1 MAGVTNRTLL
11 PRGWR
16 AFALLVWVVAAVVLA
31 ALSWHFAHAPA
42 TDGPDTAVGT
52 RLTSRLGPH
61 AHLFTTAARLGSPAA
76 VAAGSVFLGLSCLAV
91 RRVRGAVFSFVA
103 APLAGATT
111 ELVLKPAVHRAS
123 HVDAL
128 MFPSGHTTGA
138 FALALT
144 VVVLVLPREDTTL
157 LPAFGRLL
165 LAVAALAAAA
175 VVAVSVVVL
184 GWHYVTDT
192 IGGAATA
199 VVVVVAA
206 AAAVDA
212 AAAVMSW
219 KKGAAA
225 TRPAGS
231 PPRVYNAP

>member
-1 MAGVTNRTLL
+1 MTYRSLL
-11 PRGWR
+11 PRPWR
-16 AFALLVWVVAAVVLA
+16 PLALLVWVAAAIVLA
-31 ALSWHFAHAPA
+31 VLSWHFVHAPA
-42 TDGPDTAVGT
+42 QDAPDTAFGSH
-52 RLTSRLGPH
+52 LTVRLGPH
-61 AHLFTTAARLGSPAA
+61 ARWFSTAARLGSPT
-76 VAAGSVFLGLSCLAV
+76 VVVVGSVLLALLCLV
-91 RRVRGAVFSFVA
+91 MRRVRAAAFALVA
-103 APLAGATT
+103 APLAGAMT
-111 ELVLKPAVHRAS
+111 ELVLKPAVHRAQ

-144 VVVLVLPREDTTL
+144 VAVLVLPREDTAM
-157 LPAFGRLL
+157 LPALGRLL
-165 LAVAALAAAA
+165 LAVAALAAAC
-175 VVAVSVVVL
+175 VVAVAVVVL

-199 VVVVVAA
+199 VVVVVGMAA
-206 AAAVDA
+206 ATDAVAAV
-212 AAAVMSW
+212 SGR